1 MIEARARIERA
12 RHLSASP
19 DVAWGFL
26 QDVMR
31 WGPLFPHVES
41 VEPYPE
47 AGPDAFRW
55 ELEPLGP
62 PGRKV
67 RTVYACRYAADHATR
82 TLTWTP
88 VEGVGTAQF
97 AGQCALGPA
106 AGGGTDGSLEMD
118 ATLEIPA
125 PGFLR
130 AVLAPLVHVEM
141 SRMVDTFLE
150 RLDDTLDDLV
160 AGSV

>member
-1 MIEARARIERA
+1 MIDAHARIERA

-19 DVAWGFL
+19 DHAWAFL
-26 QDVMR
+26 EDVLR
-31 WGPLFPHVES
+31 WGPLFPHVET
-41 VEPYPE
+41 VEPYPA
-47 AGPDAFRW
+47 AGPMAFRW

-67 RTVYACRYAADHATR
+67 RTVYACRYDADADTR

-97 AGQCALGPA
+97 AGRCALTPA
-106 AGGGTDGSLEMD
+106 GDGTDGTLEMD
-118 ATLEIPA
+118 ARLAIPA

-150 RLDDTLDDLV
+150 RLDDALAV
-160 AGSV
+160 